1 MTQGARGRIEAPRL
15 LPWKPSPRPPPVR
28 QGPGVPAPGLGVGPV
43 GPQDLPRVCA
53 FIQPRNTCRRRA
65 VRRAALT
72 DSGEGRGPRRS
83 PLQPLGFLPTCSP
96 PFPSPAPGLKANPL
110 PFSRF
115 PRAVPGRA
123 SWASLSLAE
132 PRTVPASR
140 VPAPCIFPGG
150 ACPC

>member
-15 LPWKPSPRPPPVR
+15 LPWKPSPRPAPVR
-28 QGPGVPAPGLGVGPV
+28 RGAWGPGAGTRRRAV

-53 FIQPRNTCRRRA
+53 FIHSRNTCRRRA
-65 VRRAALT
+65 VCRAALT

-83 PLQPLGFLPTCSP
+83 PLQPLGFLPTCSS

-115 PRAVPGRA
+115 PPSRARA
-123 SWASLSLAE
+123 CFLGFALTQA
-132 PRTVPASR
+132 RTVPASR
-140 VPAPCIFPGG
+140 VPAPSIFPGG